1 MDSAVEQLNDRRLA
15 ARSAAPE
22 HDVAFARVRPGH
34 VVVVIDISSVGA
46 LLETG
51 RRLLPGTVIELQIQ
65 RHVARLSLRARVV
78 RCAVAAIGASGICYH
93 AGVRFECPL
102 SWFTLSPHAEIT
114 VPDNTGQAFPV

>member
-1 MDSAVEQLNDRRLA
+1 MDSPVGQLTDRRLA

-34 VVVVIDISSVGA
+34 VVVVLNISSVGA

-51 RRLLPGTVIELQIQ
+51 RRLLPGTVIELQVE
-65 RHVARLSLRARVV
+65 RRDARLSLRARVV
-78 RCAVAAIGASGICYH
+78 RCVVTVVGAQGLYYR

-102 SWFTLSPHAEIT
+102 SWFTLP
-114 VPDNTGQAFPV
+114 PML